1 MRFSNPS
8 ILPAPTKEPAAGL
21 NPGRITHRLVSD
33 GSSARTDL
41 RGGRWVTAVPTAT
54 PGNQRGMDPA
64 MVRIEVKREELEE
77 GMERARKARGEPD
90 LEETEVGG
98 SLLQDFVEADAKGI
112 LGEVR
117 GTNLQR
123 LATS

>member
-1 MRFSNPS
+1 
-8 ILPAPTKEPAAGL
+8 
-21 NPGRITHRLVSD
+21 
-33 GSSARTDL
+33 
-41 RGGRWVTAVPTAT
+41 
-54 PGNQRGMDPA
+54 MDPA
-64 MVRIEVKREELEE
+64 MVRIEAKREELEE

-90 LEETEVGG
+90 LEETEGGG
-98 SLLQDFVEADAKGI
+98 SLLQDFMEADAKGI